1 MALAL
6 SQMAAVV
13 RYELL
18 MAWRRRALLVMGGFF
33 LLALIGFTAMQPP
46 AQSALGNIVR
56 VDTSVNPPTITR
68 QDPATGEL
76 TVEETTDE
84 FIQTLPPALQN
95 ISLPLLSNTQLIVT
109 MIAVIFPVLVAI
121 TVVVFFAESIPLDR
135 QYRVHELFNSTPL
148 TNAAYLGGK
157 LLGAWAALGLTLL
170 LVMISFGIV
179 ARLIVGAF
187 DPLYYL
193 QTWFLVVFPFAFTC
207 TGWSVLAASSVGSR
221 RKAIIIGLILIP
233 GAMILYALFSI
244 QFWAVVLD
252 AGSRLGANQPLTLA
266 VLFGEAIRQSAVM
279 QLGFLASVAA
289 LFLIVWAWSRIRG

>member
-1 MALAL
+1 MAL

-46 AQSALGNIVR
+46 APVELAGTVQ
-56 VDTSVNPPTITR
+56 VDTSTDPPTII
-68 QDPATGEL
+68 QEYSAVDGL
-76 TVEETTDE
+76 TVEE
-84 FIQTLPPALQN
+84 LN
-95 ISLPLLSNTQLIVT
+95 ISLNLLPNTQLVVT

-135 QYRVHELFNSTPL
+135 QYRVRELFDSTPL
-148 TNAAYLGGK
+148 ANATYLGGK

-170 LVMISFGIV
+170 VVMISFGIL

-187 DPLYYL
+187 DPLTYL
-193 QTWFLVVFPFAFTC
+193 QAWFLAVFPFALTC
-207 TGWSVLAASSVGSR
+207 TGWSVLAASGAGSR
-221 RKAIIIGLILIP
+221 RKAIMIGLVLVP

-252 AGSRLGANQPLTLA
+252 VGSRMSADEPLTLTA
-266 VLFGEAIRQSAVM
+266 LFGEAISQSAVM
-279 QLGFLASVAA
+279 QLWFLASVAA
-289 LFLIVWAWSRIRG
+289 LFLIVWAWSRVRG